1 MTLSSRPGFQ
11 VLIYPGPLGIPD
23 VIPADAPPAFLL
35 VANDDRGAS
44 RVVASPCRAWVQS
57 AMIGK
62 FSGPR
67 RTVDFPGERGPMRVR
82 YRQQNRLPRNL
93 ALTREQ
99 EDRGESDPQCP
110 NVLISRRS

>member
-1 MTLSSRPGFQ
+1 AE
-11 VLIYPGPLGIPD
+11 
-23 VIPADAPPAFLL
+23 PAHQLA
-35 VANDDRGAS
+35 GA
-44 RVVASPCRAWVQS
+44 R
-57 AMIGK
+57 K